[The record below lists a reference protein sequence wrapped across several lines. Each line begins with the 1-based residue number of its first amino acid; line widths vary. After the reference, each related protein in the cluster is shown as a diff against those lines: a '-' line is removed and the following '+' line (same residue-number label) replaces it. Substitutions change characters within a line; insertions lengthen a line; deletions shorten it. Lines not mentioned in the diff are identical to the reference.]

1 MERANTG
8 SAIPTYRVEGQGQPL
23 VLIMGLGGTK
33 EAWVFQTRAFRQY
46 YRVITFDNRG
56 VARSEEQQQPFTIE
70 VMANDTL
77 ALLDHLA
84 IDQAHIL
91 GYSLGGMVAQDI
103 AIRYPERVM
112 KLILASTMALDG
124 ETERATADVQ
134 RALGLEPGDRQ
145 QSVES
150 VDLRHVMQSFIE
162 LSFNRWQYRL
172 ALGLLARL
180 YMPRLTP
187 EGLAGQMQAAASAN
201 TLDRLGSIQANTLVL
216 TGTGDRIIDPSAS
229 EVLAS
234 RIPRAKLAMIE
245 GGSHAMAL
253 EMSGRFNEAVLDFL
267 REN

>member
-1 MERANTG
+1 MERANT
-8 SAIPTYRVEGQGQPL
+8 SRAIPTYKVEGQGQPL

-56 VARSEEQQQPFTIE
+56 VARSEGQQQPFTIE
-70 VMANDTL
+70 VMVNDTI

-112 KLILASTMALDG
+112 KLILASTLALDG
-124 ETERATADVQ
+124 ETEGVTAGTQ
-134 RALGLEPGDRQ
+134 RALGLEPGDRR

-150 VDLRHVMQSFIE
+150 IDLRHLMQSLIE
-162 LSFNRWQYRL
+162 LSFNRWEYRL

-180 YMPRLTP
+180 YAQRLTP
-187 EGLAGQMQAAASAN
+187 EGLTGQMQAAASAN
-201 TLDRLGSIQANTLVL
+201 TLDRLDSIQANTLVL
-216 TGTGDRIIDPSAS
+216 TGTGDRLIDPSAS

-234 RIPRAKLAMIE
+234 RIPHAKLVTIK
-245 GGSHAMAL
+245 GGSHAMAI
-253 EMSGRFNEAVLDFL
+253 EMSRRFNKAVLDFL